1 MKCKLHMAC
10 SPRDGFTCSAG
21 VLEIPYTIVLSS
33 TLGVL
38 NEELLLLCCIGNTCD
53 ALGTLGS
60 AATHVALPEQ
70 ELELRTS
77 MSSRCPPGRQSKL
90 QGFRV

>member
-60 AATHVALPEQ
+60 AATPRGLARARIGAAYEHVQ
-70 ELELRTS
+70 
-77 MSSRCPPGRQSKL
+77 
-90 QGFRV
+90 